1 MSCSGAAGLQ
11 DDSCAREL
19 DRREANGCAGVD
31 QHQVVDRHELAGDG
45 AQRTG
50 LLKVGAGAI
59 ALTYSAEP
67 QDLFVQANDCGC
79 RALELLAECRHQ
91 RP

>member
-1 MSCSGAAGLQ
+1 MYRL
-11 DDSCAREL
+11 
-19 DRREANGCAGVD
+19 D

-45 AQRTG
+45 AQRAS
-50 LLKVGAGAI
+50 LLEVGAGAI
-59 ALTYSAEP
+59 ALPYPAEP
-67 QDLFVQANDCGC
+67 QDLFVQANDRGC